1 MNYLTLIS
9 TLISAV
15 KTIEALMP
23 NSPGKEKRE
32 AVIAMI
38 EGIFGSVSAAL
49 PQITELIK
57 HIVDAFNALGV
68 FKKSA

>member
-1 MNYLTLIS
+1 MNYLIMIS
-9 TLISAV
+9 TLISAI

-23 NSPGKEKRE
+23 NSPGKDKRD

-38 EGIFGSVSAAL
+38 DGIFGSVSAAL
-49 PQITELIK
+49 PQITDLIK
-57 HIVDAFNALGV
+57 NIVDAFNAIGI